1 LKLNLTRLAL
11 GLIAVVLIDQLLYP
25 NIVATVVSQISD
37 IDSFF
42 VWMVATELAFL
53 FFATAVG
60 GYIARTNFVVP
71 AMIYAGADFA
81 YGVYR
86 GIRLGGQPA
95 ELGELDFSFAPFVVL
110 AFITVLAVAATGS
123 IAGMKLF
130 VRTNRQGL
138 SAR

>member
-1 LKLNLTRLAL
+1 MKLNLTRLTL

-25 NIVATVVSQISD
+25 NIVATIVSQISG

-60 GYIARTNFVVP
+60 GYIAWANFVVP
-71 AMIYAGADFA
+71 AMLYAAADFA

-86 GIRLGGQPA
+86 GLLATDSLQA
-95 ELGELDFSFAPFVVL
+95 NELDFSILPL
-110 AFITVLAVAATGS
+110 ALLSLIFTLAVAAAGS
-123 IAGMKLF
+123 VAGMKLF
-130 VRTNRQGL
+130 AVINSRRVEL
-138 SAR
+138 L

>member
-1 LKLNLTRLAL
+1 MKLNLTRLTL

-25 NIVATVVSQISD
+25 NIVATIVSQISG

-71 AMIYAGADFA
+71 AMLYAAADFA

-86 GIRLGGQPA
+86 GFTLATDSPQVS
-95 ELGELDFSFAPFVVL
+95 ELDFSFLPL
-110 AFITVLAVAATGS
+110 ALLSLIFTLAVAAAGS
-123 IAGMKLF
+123 VAGMKLF
-130 VRTNRQGL
+130 AVINSRRVEL
-138 SAR
+138 L